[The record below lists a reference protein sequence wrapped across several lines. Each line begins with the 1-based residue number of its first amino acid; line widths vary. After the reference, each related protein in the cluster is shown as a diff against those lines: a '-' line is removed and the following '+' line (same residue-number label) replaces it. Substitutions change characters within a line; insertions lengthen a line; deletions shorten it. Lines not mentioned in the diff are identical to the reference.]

1 MEPPTLSIA
10 SEIARAVGNLPPPLK
25 TTCSM
30 KWLSPALGTSSCRDP
45 TPNMNATAAERRSRI
60 GAAIS
65 RAPEGRR
72 CSA

>member
-1 MEPPTLSIA
+1 MDPPTLSIA
-10 SEIARAVGNLPPPLK
+10 SEIARAVGNRPPPLN

-30 KWLSPALGTSSCRDP
+30 KWLEPGARRSSWRDP
-45 TPNMNATAAERRSRI
+45 TPNMKATAAERRSRI

-65 RAPEGRR
+65 RAPLGRR